1 MVEHYLEQPTIWLFL
16 HSIIILSEL
25 KGSEKGITHHRSE
38 LDIDGS
44 RKRKNFFRLA
54 LRACHDYVLPNHTFE
69 ENLTVQ
75 EKWFFFRFALRA
87 HHDNV
92 VSNQHSERPCSLKIK
107 KRIFF
112 PARATRS
119 PWLFSAYITHFEKNF
134 FARVR
139 SNFFLTFWSW

>member
-25 KGSEKGITHHRSE
+25 IGSEKGITHHRSE

-54 LRACHDYVLPNHTFE
+54 LRACHDYVLPNHKFE

-75 EKWFFFRFALRA
+75 EKGFFFRFALRA

-92 VSNQHSERPCSLKIK
+92 VSNQHSERPCSLTIK

-112 PARATRS
+112 QLALRARLDYFLLILHTLNRIF
-119 PWLFSAYITHFEKNF
+119 LLEFD
-134 FARVR
+134 
-139 SNFFLTFWSW
+139 LTFY